1 MAIASSAEEP
11 TKQHDFVSGKAL
23 AFDFYFFRSL
33 LPIAMTLWSFRIQS
47 LLIIIVI
54 YVHKTIIDF
63 VSVQDIEKFLT
74 FFEPNIDR
82 NGLRRRQAD
91 GECVAPTWTNR
102 VHIPVEA
109 NELYFRTL

>member
-11 TKQHDFVSGKAL
+11 AKKHDFVNGKAFAL
-23 AFDFYFFRSL
+23 DFLSFAFAHRYGL
-33 LPIAMTLWSFRIQS
+33 MVIPIPIV
-47 LLIIIVI
+47 IIVI

-63 VSVQDIEKFLT
+63 VSIQDIEKFLT

-82 NGLRRRQAD
+82 NGLRRQAD

-102 VHIPVEA
+102 VHISVEA